1 MMDIVTRK
9 QINILIRLAMAD
21 KKVTKEERK
30 MIFDLASEKNFPKET
45 VEFLFEQQEPIGT
58 LGALSENQKFEYLYN
73 AICLM
78 KVDRDISQSEVTFC
92 EDIAIRMGFRKDV
105 IRMLSDQV
113 EVEKRRSA
121 DFESLKS
128 QVYAYY

>member
-1 MMDIVTRK
+1 
-9 QINILIRLAMAD
+9 
-21 KKVTKEERK
+21 
-30 MIFDLASEKNFPKET
+30 MIFDLATEKNFPKET
-45 VEFLFEQQEPIGT
+45 VDYLFQQQEPIGT
-58 LGALSENQKFEYLYN
+58 LGALSQNQKFEYLYN

-78 KVDRDISQSEVTFC
+78 KVDRKITQSELVFC

-105 IRMLSDQV
+105 VRMLSDQV
-113 EVEKRRSA
+113 EIEKTDST

>member
-1 MMDIVTRK
+1 MDIVTRK

-30 MIFDLASEKNFPKET
+30 MIFQLASEKNFPKET
-45 VEFLFEQQEPIGT
+45 VDCLFLQQEPIGT

-78 KVDRDISQSEVTFC
+78 KVDREISPSELIFC
-92 EDIAIRMGFRKDV
+92 EDIAMRMGFRKDV
-105 IRMLSDQV
+105 VRMLSDQV
-113 EVEKRRSA
+113 ELENSTKP
-121 DFESLKS
+121 DFDYLKS

>member
-1 MMDIVTRK
+1 
-9 QINILIRLAMAD
+9 MAD
-21 KKVTKEERK
+21 KKVTREERN

-45 VEFLFEQQEPIGT
+45 VEYLFHQQEPIGT

-78 KVDRDISQSEVTFC
+78 KVDRDISPSEMTFC

-105 IRMLSDQV
+105 VRMLSDQV
-113 EVEKRRSA
+113 EEENRRSQ

-128 QVYAYY
+128 KVYAYY

>member
-1 MMDIVTRK
+1 MDIVTRK

-30 MIFDLASEKNFPKET
+30 LIFDLASEKNFPKET
-45 VEFLFEQQEPIGT
+45 VDYLFQQQEPIGT

-78 KVDRDISQSEVTFC
+78 KVDRDITHSELLFC
-92 EDIAIRMGFRKDV
+92 EDLAMRMGFRKDV
-105 IRMLSDQV
+105 VRMLSEQV
-113 EVEKRRSA
+113 EIENVSST
-121 DFESLKS
+121 DFDSLKS

>member
-1 MMDIVTRK
+1 MDIVTRK
-9 QINILIRLAMAD
+9 QINILIRLAKAD
-21 KKVTKEERK
+21 KKVTLKERK

-45 VEFLFEQQEPIGT
+45 VDNLFMNQEPIGT

-78 KVDRDISQSEVTFC
+78 KVDRDINTSELIFC

-105 IRMLSDQV
+105 VRMLSEQV
-113 EVEKRRSA
+113 EIENCYST
-121 DFESLKS
+121 DFDNLKS

>member
-1 MMDIVTRK
+1 MDIVTRK

-30 MIFDLASEKNFPKET
+30 MIFDLATEKNFPKET
-45 VEFLFEQQEPIGT
+45 VDYLFQQQEPIGT
-58 LGALSENQKFEYLYN
+58 LGALSQNQKFEYLYN
-73 AICLM
+73 SICLM
-78 KVDRDISQSEVTFC
+78 KVDRKITQSELVFC
-92 EDIAIRMGFRKDV
+92 EDIAMRMGFRKDV
-105 IRMLSDQV
+105 VRMLSDQV
-113 EVEKRRSA
+113 EIERTDST